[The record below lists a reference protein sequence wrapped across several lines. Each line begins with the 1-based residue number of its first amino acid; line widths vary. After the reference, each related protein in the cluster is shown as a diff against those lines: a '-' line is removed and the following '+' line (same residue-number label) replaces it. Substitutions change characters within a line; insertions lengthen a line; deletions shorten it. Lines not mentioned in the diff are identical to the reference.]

1 MNNRDNIS
9 PKLDGLKKELPFK
22 VPQKYFDD
30 FPARMQHRL
39 EQEKQA
45 TSKTKTRVID
55 FIKPALSLAA
65 GFAAIFI
72 LVYWPVK
79 TLNNRQSASNTTTRI
94 EQVVSDEFI
103 NLFEMFDEETFYVLL
118 EKEQNGDYLET
129 ETLVAY
135 LAENY
140 SEYDIFMETKN

>member
-9 PKLDGLKKELPFK
+9 PKLAGLKKDIPFR

-30 FPARMQHRL
+30 FPARMKHRL
-39 EQEKQA
+39 EQEKQVS
-45 TSKTKTRVID
+45 SKTKPRVID

-79 TLNNRQSASNTTTRI
+79 TINNKQNASNNTDRI
-94 EQVVSDEFI
+94 EQVVSDDFI

-118 EKEQNGDYLET
+118 EKEPNGDYLET

-135 LAENY
+135 LADNY
-140 SEYDIFMETKN
+140 SEYDIFIETKN

>member
-9 PKLDGLKKELPFK
+9 PKLEGLKKDIPFK
-22 VPQKYFDD
+22 VPHKYFDD
-30 FPARMQHRL
+30 FPARIQQRL

-45 TSKTKTRVID
+45 SSNTKSRI
-55 FIKPALSLAA
+55 INLLKPALSLAA

-79 TLNNRQSASNTTTRI
+79 TINNRQNASNTI
-94 EQVVSDEFI
+94 GVEQVASDEFI
-103 NLFEMFDEETFYVLL
+103 NLFEMFDEETFYTLL
-118 EKEQNGDYLET
+118 EKEPNGDYLEM
-129 ETLVAY
+129 ETLVTY
-135 LAENY
+135 LADNF